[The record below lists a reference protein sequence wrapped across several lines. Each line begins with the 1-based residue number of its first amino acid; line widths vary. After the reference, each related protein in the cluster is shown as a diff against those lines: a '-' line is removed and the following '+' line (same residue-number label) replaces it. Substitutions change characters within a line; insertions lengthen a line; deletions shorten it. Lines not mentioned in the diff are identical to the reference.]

1 MNKAQ
6 LFLLR
11 RLLPAA
17 LLLVVWTGCQSSEA
31 VDRTTQSREPVEVQ
45 DATPCPECAVELI
58 EKLGLREAA
67 TPLSEQADWTPPQ
80 VVVVFGNDELVAR
93 LQAAVPGVEVVD
105 ISEPDA
111 WTQHMHRAD
120 AVIGECSAEVVNDAT
135 KLKWIQ
141 IGSAGAE
148 RCVNVPG
155 IKERGIL
162 LTNAQRLYG
171 PEIAEHVIAVMFA
184 FSRGLY
190 RYIPAQLEGEWQRRL
205 VPTSDHWELEGKTLL
220 VVGLG
225 GIGTEIAWRAAAL
238 GMRVVATR
246 RSSRE
251 GPEFVDYVGTAGELM
266 ELASQA
272 DVVANATPLTPET
285 TGMFD
290 AEFFATMKPTAYF
303 INIGRGK
310 SVVTDDLVAALES
323 GAIAGAG
330 LDVTDPEPLPSS
342 HPLWRLPNV
351 IITPHISGNS
361 NEAWERLQIL
371 IEENLRRFVAGDRML
386 SVVNVERGY

>member
-1 MNKAQ
+1 MDKPQ
-6 LFLLR
+6 PFLLR

-17 LLLVVWTGCQSSEA
+17 LLFVVWTGCQSGEA
-31 VDRTTQSREPVEVQ
+31 VDRTTESREPAELQ
-45 DATPCPECAVELI
+45 DVTPCPECAAELI
-58 EKLGLREAA
+58 DRLGLREDP
-67 TPLSEQADWTPPQ
+67 TPVRERPDWSPPR
-80 VVVVFGNDELVAR
+80 VVVVFGNETLIAR
-93 LQAAVPGVEVVD
+93 LQAAAPGVEVVD

-111 WTQHMHRAD
+111 WTRYMHEAD
-120 AVIGECSAEVVNDAT
+120 GVIGECSPKVVNDAP

-148 RCVNVPG
+148 RCVSVPG

-171 PEIAEHVIAVMFA
+171 PEIAEHVIAMMFA

-190 RYIPAQLEGEWQRRL
+190 RYIPAQQERSWKRGLIPRSQ
-205 VPTSDHWELEGKTLL
+205 HWELEGRTLL

-225 GIGTEIAWRAAAL
+225 GIGTEVAWRADAL

-251 GPEFVDYVGTAGELM
+251 GPEFVEYVGTADEVV
-266 ELASQA
+266 ELARQA
-272 DVVANATPLTPET
+272 DVVVNTAPLTPET

-290 AEFFATMKPTAYF
+290 AEFFAAMKPTAYF
-303 INIGRGK
+303 ISVGRGK

-323 GAIAGAG
+323 GDIAGAG
-330 LDVTDPEPLPSS
+330 LDVTDPEPLPSG

-351 IITPHISGNS
+351 IITPHISGMS
-361 NEAWERLQIL
+361 DAAGERLWTL
-371 IEENLRRFVAGDRML
+371 MEENLRRFVAGERML
-386 SVVNVERGY
+386 SVVDVERGY

>member
-1 MNKAQ
+1 VAST
-6 LFLLR
+6 
-11 RLLPAA
+11 A
-17 LLLVVWTGCQSSEA
+17 CQSGEA
-31 VDRTTQSREPVEVQ
+31 VNRATETRAEAPPQ
-45 DATPCPECAVELI
+45 DVTPCPECAVELI
-58 EKLGLREAA
+58 DRLGLREDS
-67 TPLSEQADWTPPQ
+67 TPLRDRPDWSPPEI
-80 VVVVFGNDELVAR
+80 VVAFGGEEFIAR
-93 LQAAVPGVEVVD
+93 LQAAAPGVEVVD
-105 ISEPDA
+105 ISEEGA
-111 WTQHMHRAD
+111 WTQYMHRAD
-120 AVIGECSAEVVNDAT
+120 AVILECSPKVLNDAP
-135 KLKWIQ
+135 KLRWIQ

-148 RCVNVPG
+148 RCVSVPG
-155 IKERGIL
+155 IKERGIV

-184 FSRGLY
+184 FTRGLY

-225 GIGTEIAWRAAAL
+225 GIGTEIAWRAEAL

-251 GPEFVDYVGTAGELM
+251 GPEFVDYVGTADEM
-266 ELASQA
+266 VDLARQA
-272 DVVANATPLTPET
+272 DVVVNATPLTPET

-290 AEFFATMKPTAYF
+290 AEFFAAMKPTAYF

-330 LDVTDPEPLPSS
+330 LDVTDPEPLPSG

-361 NEAWERLQIL
+361 DGAWERLQIL